1 MGGDDPS
8 QIIGKSAI
16 SFAKDQAFA
25 EKAFEK
31 VLDQGSWYGEIDG
44 ITKDGSIITVLF
56 SANLVTDANDEAICM
71 MGSFVDITDRKIAEK
86 KLEIINEELEERVG
100 ERTRELLLANQQMKR
115 EIEERKQVEKSFRQK
130 EEELREQSLDLQET
144 NTALKILLKQRE
156 QDKEDLESKVLSN
169 VRELI
174 LPYVEKLTNTR
185 LDNSQKTI
193 WKY

>member
-1 MGGDDPS
+1 
-8 QIIGKSAI
+8 
-16 SFAKDQAFA
+16 
-25 EKAFEK
+25 
-31 VLDQGSWYGEIDG
+31 
-44 ITKDGSIITVLF
+44 
-56 SANLVTDANDEAICM
+56 
-71 MGSFVDITDRKIAEK
+71 
-86 KLEIINEELEERVG
+86 
-100 ERTRELLLANQQMKR
+100 MKR
-115 EIEERKQVEKSFRQK
+115 EIEERKQVEKSLRQK

-174 LPYVEKLTNTR
+174 LPYVEKLTNTC